1 MIVLQTVAVAFSMF
15 SALPMPQI
23 EWNEKNM
30 RWSLC
35 AFPLVG
41 AVIGLGCWG
50 WLRLCAAL
58 SLPELLRGAG
68 LCLLPVLVTGGI
80 HLDGYAD
87 TCDALASH
95 AGIEK
100 RQEILKDP
108 HLGAFAAIRLCCYF
122 LAAFA
127 LCTVLEGI
135 RLPACIGLF
144 CLSRSLS
151 GFALTAFPLRP
162 GSGLARSFADA
173 ADKKR
178 ARAILAMEALAS
190 AALLILGGGS
200 LAVLAAAAT
209 LLVYRQIG
217 VKGFGGLSGDLAG
230 WFLQTAELWM
240 LGMLVLTQI
249 GRTWL

>member
-87 TCDALASH
+87 TCDALARCWR
-95 AGIEK
+95 A
-100 RQEILKDP
+100 
-108 HLGAFAAIRLCCYF
+108 
-122 LAAFA
+122 
-127 LCTVLEGI
+127 
-135 RLPACIGLF
+135 
-144 CLSRSLS
+144 S
-151 GFALTAFPLRP
+151 GFPPASDCSASR
-162 GSGLARSFADA
+162 GVS
-173 ADKKR
+173 R
-178 ARAILAMEALAS
+178 AMH
-190 AALLILGGGS
+190 
-200 LAVLAAAAT
+200 
-209 LLVYRQIG
+209 
-217 VKGFGGLSGDLAG
+217 
-230 WFLQTAELWM
+230 
-240 LGMLVLTQI
+240 
-249 GRTWL
+249 